1 MQRSRSC
8 CSNPCVGVCSQRHA
22 QPRRHKYIKQ
32 ARSSGYGEAGSVLCI
47 GLFAHHHFQLYNI
60 NPSFHFAFWA
70 EKWKPYK
77 DSICIYLCPGLIPA
91 YRARHPTG
99 KLICFHHRFSCYIE
113 CRSALNVWL
122 LSLTNINR
130 TRSAGHLSAPDFISF
145 FAGRQPSCIIQFR
158 LTQKYAPAESAIS
171 ECV

>member
-8 CSNPCVGVCSQRHA
+8 CSNPCVIVCSQRHA

-32 ARSSGYGEAGSVLCI
+32 ARSSGYGGAGSVLCI

-77 DSICIYLCPGLIPA
+77 DSVCIYLCPGFSPA
-91 YRARHPTG
+91 CRARHPTG

-122 LSLTNINR
+122 LIYFLES
-130 TRSAGHLSAPDFISF
+130 ISF
-145 FAGRQPSCIIQFR
+145 RHNVSCPNI
-158 LTQKYAPAESAIS
+158 YCYS
-171 ECV
+171 